1 MIMKT
6 VDFYITPFKNFNDS
20 IEFCCKLIFKAYQHS
35 MSCII
40 YTDTAENA
48 KKIDSMLWKR
58 PKEGFIPHH
67 INPDNPQQLIVTQ
80 TNSQEPHPIWIN
92 CRSAD
97 KIAPDSNWAR
107 CLQIVPNDPELLQVA
122 RQQYRHYE
130 DTGAT
135 IKTHK
140 IG

>member
-1 MIMKT
+1 MKT
-6 VDFYITPFKNFNDS
+6 INFYITPYKSFAECVN
-20 IEFCCKLIFKAYQHS
+20 FCCRLIHKAYKKKL
-35 MSCII
+35 SCII
-40 YTDTAENA
+40 YTESSEVIHR
-48 KKIDSMLWKR
+48 IDSALWSE
-58 PKEGFIPHH
+58 PVDNFIPHH
-67 INPDNPQQLIVTQ
+67 INPEHLDQLIVSH
-80 TNSQEPHPIWIN
+80 TNTKDQAPVWIN

-97 KIAPDSNWAR
+97 KIAPESNWDR
-107 CLQIVPNDPELLQVA
+107 CLQIVPNDTQLLQIA